1 MMRPE
6 PRSFRNQDAESV
18 PEDVL
23 YWAALFRATPAETEK
38 AMKQVAEHPEPEPQR
53 SR

>member
-1 MMRPE
+1 MFPDE
-6 PRSFRNQDAESV
+6 PRSFAKRDEESL

-38 AMKQVAEHPEPEPQR
+38 AMKQVAAHPEPELPH
-53 SR
+53 